1 MFEYFLKD
9 FTEATTECRRDFNK
23 IFQEAVIHCDKNVTS
38 DELCLETLILATKSG
53 EDCFH
58 QEERFEDQNE
68 WQNAGIISALHCT
81 LPIVFAFCI
90 WMLILKIY
98 DDGLKRKLF
107 RFPIPAVTKVYKA
120 WCYMNMF
127 RARSAD
133 EENSFD
139 EDTWKEEA
147 DIQAKIVIISMIIEA
162 AIESGFQFWF
172 QSIYLMPTLILSF
185 IGIGETTSWT
195 DLFNWRLFSIAMS
208 FYTFA
213 WTFYSIRL
221 N

>member
-1 MFEYFLKD
+1 
-9 FTEATTECRRDFNK
+9 
-23 IFQEAVIHCDKNVTS
+23 
-38 DELCLETLILATKSG
+38 
-53 EDCFH
+53 
-58 QEERFEDQNE
+58 
-68 WQNAGIISALHCT
+68 
-81 LPIVFAFCI
+81 
-90 WMLILKIY
+90 
-98 DDGLKRKLF
+98 
-107 RFPIPAVTKVYKA
+107 
-120 WCYMNMF
+120 MF

-133 EENSFD
+133 EENSFN

-162 AIESGFQFWF
+162 AIESGFQFSF

-221 N
+221 RKIHKD